1 MMFYENDEMKI
12 PKRYKK
18 MTLEQLEREG
28 KILEKIAI
36 VIAKISSLKKKKKM
50 DSDIKFYI

>member
-1 MMFYENDEMKI
+1 MRCYENDEMKI

-28 KILEKIAI
+28 QFLEKIAI
-36 VIAKISSLKKKKKM
+36 VIAKISSLRKKKKM